1 MNIYTIPIVV
11 VNGLKNNT
19 MKTISLLLCWLITLS
34 MLIYTNN
41 TIKEFNYVIKNVED
55 NSKSILID
63 SLQIEIMEIG
73 AELDSMY
80 LRYY

>member
-55 NSKSILID
+55 NSQSILID

>member
-1 MNIYTIPIVV
+1 MNIYTISIVGE
-11 VNGLKNNT
+11 NGLKNKI

-34 MLIYTNN
+34 MLIYTKN

-55 NSKSILID
+55 NSQSILID

-73 AELDSMY
+73 AEIDSMY
-80 LRYY
+80 LKYD

>member
-1 MNIYTIPIVV
+1 
-11 VNGLKNNT
+11 
-19 MKTISLLLCWLITLS
+19 MKTISLLSCWLITLS

-55 NSKSILID
+55 NSQAILID

>member
-1 MNIYTIPIVV
+1 
-11 VNGLKNNT
+11 
-19 MKTISLLLCWLITLS
+19 

-55 NSKSILID
+55 NSQSILID